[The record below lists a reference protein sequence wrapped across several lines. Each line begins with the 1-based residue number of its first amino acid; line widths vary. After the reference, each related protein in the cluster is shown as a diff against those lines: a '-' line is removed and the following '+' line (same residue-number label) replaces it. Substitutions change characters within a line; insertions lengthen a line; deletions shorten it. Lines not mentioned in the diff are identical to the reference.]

1 EVELL
6 SPSSTNGLLDI
17 INNIDKLSPE
27 LPEYLKNENRLAF
40 YNIICLFDNTFP
52 YISLKSLIDKYRVII
67 DTNTNLENFNVNLNK
82 MITGFLESPITEV
95 AWSEKG
101 GGFLEVVG
109 NALIKNTLFKNED
122 LEKLLKVMMLSLWH
136 KNAHH
141 NYDELKFKLQSFG
154 ILVYDVELEFWQI
167 VNVVISVKRFKDFEI
182 LRF

>member
-1 EVELL
+1 
-6 SPSSTNGLLDI
+6 
-17 INNIDKLSPE
+17 
-27 LPEYLKNENRLAF
+27 
-40 YNIICLFDNTFP
+40 
-52 YISLKSLIDKYRVII
+52 
-67 DTNTNLENFNVNLNK
+67 

-167 VNVVISVKRFKDFEI
+167 VNVVISVKRFKVDLSKLTTLKVLKPI
-182 LRF
+182 DINVPPSTPPYC